1 MIGISAFTVPTFE
14 GPTSIV
20 DLFQIGS
27 ALAVAGALIYA
38 ALEYRNKNI
47 SEELN
52 RSYSVLKDLRE
63 METSLVEHPAY
74 SDEHAMSLWYERYF
88 NTWEWFS
95 YMVNKKQIKDRKLLK
110 FFKTKALGD
119 YDKIFE
125 PNYKGQLDNKDF
137 YPEYK
142 KLCKNLKE
150 LK

>member
-1 MIGISAFTVPTFE
+1 MIEISAFTVPTFE

-38 ALEYRNKNI
+38 ALEYRSKNI

-63 METSLVEHPAY
+63 METSLVEHQAY
-74 SDEHAMSLWYERYF
+74 TDEHAMSLWYERYF

-95 YMVNKKQIKDRKLLK
+95 YMVNKKQIKD
-110 FFKTKALGD
+110 
-119 YDKIFE
+119 
-125 PNYKGQLDNKDF
+125 
-137 YPEYK
+137 
-142 KLCKNLKE
+142 KE
-150 LK
+150 LLNTLKLRR